1 MNHKHLRNSFDFVL
15 NNRKNYVMICFLHQM
30 ETQEKS
36 EPQMGFE
43 PRECWRLPPFPYLRD
58 WMTAPL
64 PPLSQGLDPT
74 LLHHAVTL
82 RHISDATI
90 QLPSE
95 SFEEEE
101 ENDTFFNINGN

>member
-1 MNHKHLRNSFDFVL
+1 
-15 NNRKNYVMICFLHQM
+15 MICFLHQM

-43 PRECWRLPPFPYLRD
+43 PRECWRLPPFPYRRD
-58 WMTAPL
+58 WMTVPL